1 MPDNARCFRIDEQ
14 LAPFVVRSMW
24 AAETTDLGASRQR
37 DERVY
42 ELRAYKLEAESVPAV
57 EVLLVTIDGDTLRL
71 QSEPL
76 HVELERVREPE
87 EADELRSIKPPLHI
101 PGGLP
106 LWLVGILAAT
116 LASAIALLARRLL
129 RREPQ
134 SLEPSVAVPR
144 GPVDYVR
151 EFARIADMGL
161 LERDATKL
169 YYTRLADVMWRFLEE
184 IADIVALD
192 RTTAEITL
200 DLQLSDRVDA
210 ATARQIT
217 DFFETA
223 DLVKFAR

>member
-1 MPDNARCFRIDEQ
+1 
-14 LAPFVVRSMW
+14 
-24 AAETTDLGASRQR
+24 
-37 DERVY
+37 
-42 ELRAYKLEAESVPAV
+42 
-57 EVLLVTIDGDTLRL
+57 
-71 QSEPL
+71 
-76 HVELERVREPE
+76 VREPE

-210 ATARQIT
+210 ATAWQIT

-223 DLVKFAR
+223 DLLKFAREEPPLEEARSVPDAGARIVRGSPTCGANARLRWRP

>member
-1 MPDNARCFRIDEQ
+1 
-14 LAPFVVRSMW
+14 
-24 AAETTDLGASRQR
+24 
-37 DERVY
+37 
-42 ELRAYKLEAESVPAV
+42 
-57 EVLLVTIDGDTLRL
+57 
-71 QSEPL
+71 
-76 HVELERVREPE
+76 
-87 EADELRSIKPPLHI
+87 
-101 PGGLP
+101 
-106 LWLVGILAAT
+106 
-116 LASAIALLARRLL
+116 
-129 RREPQ
+129 
-134 SLEPSVAVPR
+134 
-144 GPVDYVR
+144 
-151 EFARIADMGL
+151 MGL